1 MGYLYLVQDVLERI
15 LLRPRHL
22 DTMIYP
28 LVANWRHYVEL
39 RLKLICF
46 ALADLREDDERVH
59 ATHDLR
65 WLWNRVR
72 GFLVRQFPDEAVEQL
87 ACLDEHVEHLAAI
100 DPNSMVFRY
109 TIDKEGRASL
119 PEDLEYIGYVEF
131 AQAVEEVSLTL
142 ESVLTHVKHVTDY
155 VAEARAEE
163 AAEYAR
169 YCYY

>member
-1 MGYLYLVQDVLERI
+1 MGYLYLVQDTLEQM
-15 LLRPRHL
+15 LQRPRHL

-46 ALADLREDDERVH
+46 ALADLREDEERVH

-65 WLWNRVR
+65 WLWKRAR
-72 GFLVRQFPDEAVEQL
+72 TCLLDQFPEEAPEQL
-87 ACLDEHVEHLAAI
+87 KCIDEHIKQLTAV

-109 TIDKEGRASL
+109 TIDKEGNASL
-119 PEDLEYIGYVEF
+119 PQGLQHIGYVELS
-131 AQAVEEVSLTL
+131 QTVEDVSLML
-142 ESVLTHVKHVTDY
+142 ECVLTHVKHVTEY

-163 AAEYAR
+163 AMRYASD
-169 YCYY
+169 YYY